1 MKLKKQLK
9 CLAAIAFALTL
20 VIAPAIAQNSKS
32 NPPKPTGKFQAQQKN
47 GIYDKAEV
55 LPVYPGGNK
64 GLMKFLSTN
73 IKYPTLDRENNLSG
87 RVVAQLTIEA
97 DGRVSNVVVKR
108 SPSELMS
115 AEAAR
120 VLKMS
125 KWKPAKNNGKAV
137 RAHFYIP
144 VNFTLSDE
152 S

>member
-20 VIAPAIAQNSKS
+20 VIAPAMAQNSKS
-32 NPPKPTGKFQAQQKN
+32 PKPTEKFQVLQKN
-47 GIYDKAEV
+47 GIYDKTEV

-97 DGRVSNVVVKR
+97 NGSVSNVVVKR

-115 AEAAR
+115 AEATR

-137 RAHFYIP
+137 RAHFYVP
-144 VNFTLSDE
+144 VTFTLSEE